1 MFKVIATAVVLG
13 GGLYLSACATLNESE
28 CQTVDWRQLG
38 DSDGS
43 QGHGQ
48 TRIAKHAKACEKH
61 GIAIGTAAY
70 NEGWRLG
77 ISRYCTPQ
85 NGFNIGRRGGS
96 YAGTCPSDLAG
107 SFEAAYRPAFKLSR
121 AERRV
126 SEIQNGIDASI
137 DNLANWA
144 TAKDPKLRAKIPEEK
159 IHLNNLRA
167 EQPIARSNVEIAR
180 RELNDYLVTNPQIQA
195 F

>member
-1 MFKVIATAVVLG
+1 MYKLIATAVVLG

-48 TRIAKHAKACEKH
+48 TRIAKHAKACKKH
-61 GIAIGTAAY
+61 GIPIGTAAY
-70 NEGWRLG
+70 NEGWRAG

-85 NGFNIGRRGGS
+85 NGYNIGRRGATH
-96 YAGTCPSDLAG
+96 AGTFPSDLAG
-107 SFEAAYRPAFKLSR
+107 PFEAAYRPAFNLGR
-121 AERRV
+121 AENRV
-126 SEIQNGIDASI
+126 SEVQSGIDKSI

-144 TAKDPKLRAKIPEEK
+144 TSKDPKLRAKIPDEK
-159 IHLNNLRA
+159 RHLNTLRG

-180 RELNDYLVTNPQIQA
+180 RELEDYLAANPQIQA

>member
-1 MFKVIATAVVLG
+1 MYKLLATAVVLG

-28 CQTVDWRQLG
+28 CQTVDWKQLG

-61 GIAIGTAAY
+61 GIAINTAAY
-70 NEGWRLG
+70 NEGWRAG

-96 YAGTCPSDLAG
+96 YAGTCPSNLAG
-107 SFEAAYRPAFKLSR
+107 PFEAAYRPAFKLTR
-121 AERRV
+121 AESRV
-126 SEIQNGIDASI
+126 SEIQNEIDRSI
-137 DNLANWA
+137 DKLAKWA
-144 TAKDPKLRAKIPEEK
+144 ISKNPKLIAKIPEERRRLK
-159 IHLNNLRA
+159 NLRA

-180 RELNDYLVTNPQIQA
+180 RDLQDYLAANPQIRA
-195 F
+195 L

>member
-1 MFKVIATAVVLG
+1 MYKLLATAVVFG
-13 GGLYLSACATLNESE
+13 GGLYLSACATLNENE
-28 CQTVDWRQLG
+28 CQTIDWKQLG

-48 TRIAKHAKACEKH
+48 TRLAKHTKACEKH
-61 GIAIGTAAY
+61 GIAVQTAAY
-70 NEGWRLG
+70 NDGWRAG

-107 SFEAAYRPAFKLSR
+107 PFEAAYRPAFKLGR
-121 AERRV
+121 AESRV
-126 SEIQNGIDASI
+126 TGIQNDIDQSV
-137 DNLANWA
+137 NKLARWA
-144 TAKDPKLRAKIPEEK
+144 ISKDPKLIAKIPEERR
-159 IHLNNLRA
+159 HLSNLRA
-167 EQPIARSNVEIAR
+167 EQPIARSDVEIAR
-180 RELNDYLVTNPQIQA
+180 RELDDYLAVNPQIQA

>member
-1 MFKVIATAVVLG
+1 MYKLIATAVVLG

-61 GIAIGTAAY
+61 GLPINTAAY
-70 NEGWRLG
+70 NEGWGAG
-77 ISRYCTPQ
+77 IARYCTPQ
-85 NGFNIGRRGGS
+85 NGFNIGRRG
-96 YAGTCPSDLAG
+96 ATHKGTCPSELAG
-107 SFEAAYRPAFKLSR
+107 PFENAYRPAYNLAR
-121 AERRV
+121 AERRIG
-126 SEIQNGIDASI
+126 EIQSGIDKSI
-137 DNLANWA
+137 DNIAKWA
-144 TAKDPKLRAKIPEEK
+144 ISKDPKLTAKIPEEK
-159 IHLNNLRA
+159 RHLNNLRG
-167 EQPIARSNVEIAR
+167 EQPIARSNVRIAR
-180 RELNDYLVTNPQIQA
+180 RELKDYLDLNPQIQA